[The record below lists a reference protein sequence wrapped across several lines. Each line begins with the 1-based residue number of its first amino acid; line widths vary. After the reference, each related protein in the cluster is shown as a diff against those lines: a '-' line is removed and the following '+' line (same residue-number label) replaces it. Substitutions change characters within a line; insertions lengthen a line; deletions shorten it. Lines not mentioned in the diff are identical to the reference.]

1 MTQVGLGALY
11 SVVLF
16 VVMLWL
22 LHVGHRAGLRAR
34 EQDAGAA
41 AGTNAVDG
49 AVFALL
55 GLMIAFTFSG
65 AASRFDGR
73 RTYITHE
80 TNAIGTAWLR
90 IDVAPPAE
98 QPALRALLRDYL
110 DARFSAYQRV
120 PDLRA
125 AFAELER
132 ANALQAEIWAA
143 ANRAVRSPEAAP
155 GASVLLLPA
164 LNEMFDIA
172 TTRTLAIR
180 EHPPVAI
187 YGLLFLLA
195 SAGAFF
201 AGFGIVGRVYPRLH
215 AVGFAAIVSATVYL
229 TIDLEYPR
237 QGLIRV
243 DDFDQALM
251 DLRRTMDES

>member
-1 MTQVGLGALY
+1 MTQVGFGAIY

-34 EQDAGAA
+34 EQDAAAA
-41 AGTNAVDG
+41 AGTSAVDG

-73 RTYITHE
+73 RTHITHE

-98 QPALRALLRDYL
+98 QPALRTLFRDYL

-132 ANALQAEIWAA
+132 ANALQAEI
-143 ANRAVRSPEAAP
+143 
-155 GASVLLLPA
+155 
-164 LNEMFDIA
+164 
-172 TTRTLAIR
+172 
-180 EHPPVAI
+180 
-187 YGLLFLLA
+187 
-195 SAGAFF
+195 
-201 AGFGIVGRVYPRLH
+201 
-215 AVGFAAIVSATVYL
+215 
-229 TIDLEYPR
+229 
-237 QGLIRV
+237 
-243 DDFDQALM
+243 
-251 DLRRTMDES
+251 